1 VVALGFSGAVV
12 VGSTARASCEQ
23 PVYPS
28 QTLKL
33 ANWKVTLP
41 VDDPDQS
48 GTQPLEITQ
57 PKLAG
62 YRLDP
67 WFIGTTTCDGVR
79 FRNAVNGAHT
89 TNSSYSRSELR
100 EMTDGGAANASWSS
114 TSGTHTMVI
123 DEAITHLPN
132 TKAHVVAGQIHDA
145 DDDVIVFRLEGTK
158 LYLTKG
164 DDTHAKLIT
173 DSYTL
178 GTRFQAKFVVGDGRV
193 EAYYNG
199 ALQTTLFKNF
209 SDAYFKAGVYTQA
222 NCDNSTPC
230 DDTNYGEVVIYG
242 LSVSHG
248 SASAS
253 ASPANP
259 TVAPTS
265 PPASVSTSATPTR
278 TPTRTPTVSP
288 TATSGGSN
296 PTTSPVVIPTE
307 GVLPVCA
314 VTASADDGNVPANTI
329 DNNLNNRWSAEGDGV
344 WIRYDLC
351 ASVRI
356 DDVLIAWHDGHVRV
370 ATFEV
375 QTSSDGVSWST
386 KFNGKSC
393 GCTES
398 EESVE
403 LPDHNARYLRIVGYG
418 NTLNDWT
425 SISEVDVETP

>member
-1 VVALGFSGAVV
+1 
-12 VGSTARASCEQ
+12 
-23 PVYPS
+23 
-28 QTLKL
+28 
-33 ANWKVTLP
+33 VTLP
-41 VDDPDQS
+41 VDDPDQF

-57 PKLAG
+57 PMLAG

-67 WFIGTTTCDGVR
+67 WFVGTTACDGVR
-79 FRNAVNGAHT
+79 FRSAVNGAHT

-100 EMTDGGAANASWSS
+100 EMTDGGAANAGWSS

-132 TKAHVVAGQIHDA
+132 AKSHVVAGQIHDA
-145 DDDVIVFRLEGTK
+145 DDDVIVFRLEDTS

-178 GTRFQAKFVVGDGRV
+178 GTKFQAKFVVGNGKV

-199 ALQTTLFKNF
+199 VLQTTLTKSF
-209 SDAYFKAGVYTQA
+209 SGAYFKAGVYTQA
-222 NCDNSTPC
+222 NCNNSTPC
-230 DDTNYGEVVIYG
+230 DDTNYGEVVIYH

-248 SASAS
+248 SDWAFASTSPSTVVPTSPSAS
-253 ASPANP
+253 AS
-259 TVAPTS
+259 
-265 PPASVSTSATPTR
+265 TSATTTRTSTSTR
-278 TPTRTPTVSP
+278 TPTP
-288 TATSGGSN
+288 TATASG
-296 PTTSPVVIPTE
+296 PKPTTTSPVVIPTE

-314 VTASADDGNVPANTI
+314 VTASAFEDDNVAANTT

-344 WIRYDLC
+344 WIQYDLC
-351 ASVRI
+351 TSVRI

-386 KFNGKSC
+386 KFSGKSC

-425 SISEVDVETP
+425 SISEVDVETS